1 MTVIGFGVLM
11 LVYLVAIVAASYVAL
26 VGGMFLQ
33 RAGFRQPFH
42 HNPGYAMLTLAILLG
57 LLAAIT
63 NPSVYLGF
71 GNAAAAIFTVFIAT
85 VIGISFIAAV
95 GYLLSPERV
104 SKYYERTQGWL
115 DNLKAALDS
124 QGVARRKQ
132 GGSPNKPGPPL
143 ASEERKLDG

>member
-1 MTVIGFGVLM
+1 M
-11 LVYLVAIVAASYVAL
+11 LVYLAATVAASYVAL

-33 RAGFRQPFH
+33 RAGFRQPLH
-42 HNPGYAMLTLAILLG
+42 HNPGYAMLTLAVLLG

-71 GNAAAAIFTVFIAT
+71 GNAAAAIFTGFIVM
-85 VIGISFIAAV
+85 VIGISLVAAV

-124 QGVARRKQ
+124 QGVAPREQ
-132 GGSPNKPGPPL
+132 GGSSNEPDPPP